1 MMTRKHCY
9 GCKHL
14 ITEVDAAG
22 GGVYKCSKFPY
33 VVVGEWG
40 HWTDERD
47 EPREINDCWE
57 GSENREMMTKETDN
71 D

>member
-1 MMTRKHCY
+1 MTRKHCY

-14 ITEVDAAG
+14 KPCPDAAG
-22 GGVYKCSKFPY
+22 GGTYHCALRPCLVI
-33 VVVGEWG
+33 GEWG
-40 HWTDERD
+40 HWTDESD

-57 GSENREMMTKETDN
+57 GESSHD